1 MGRTHTALHRQV
13 GVFSFPVFLMMDSPV
28 IETSFQA
35 VLFDCD
41 GVLVDSEGITNQVL
55 CQMFNEAGWGLSY
68 DECFAIFHGIAVRDQ
83 RARIEKETGKPL
95 TEEWMAEFYARR
107 NARLST
113 ELEAEPGAVEAIKQ
127 LHQRFDGRIAC
138 ASGGDPLKL
147 ELQLK
152 RVGLWQY
159 FEGRV
164 FSGQVQP
171 RNKPYP
177 DVYLAAA
184 KAVGVAPEQCLVVE
198 DSLPGSTAGLAA
210 GATVIG
216 YDKHGPYVPGMRA
229 LGVSHFIT
237 HMGDLPATI
246 DALTS
251 ATGLASV

>member
-1 MGRTHTALHRQV
+1 
-13 GVFSFPVFLMMDSPV
+13 MMNSPV
-28 IETSFQA
+28 TESDFQA
-35 VLFDCD
+35 ILFDCD

-55 CQMFNEAGWGLSY
+55 CQMFNEAGWALSF
-68 DECFAIFHGIAVRDQ
+68 DACFAIFHGVAVRDQ
-83 RARIEKETGKPL
+83 RQQIEKETGKPL

-107 NARLST
+107 NARLGA
-113 ELEAEPGAVEAIKQ
+113 ELEAEPGAVEAIKA

-152 RVGLWQY
+152 RVGLWPY

-164 FSGQVQP
+164 FSGQVTP
-171 RNKPYP
+171 RNKPHP

-184 KAVGVAPEQCLVVE
+184 QAVGVAPAQCLVVE

-216 YDKHGPYVPGMRA
+216 YDKQGSYVPGMRA
-229 LGVSHFIT
+229 LGVQHFIT

-251 ATGLASV
+251 ASGLSSV

>member
-1 MGRTHTALHRQV
+1 
-13 GVFSFPVFLMMDSPV
+13 MDSPV
-28 IETSFQA
+28 IESDFQA

-55 CQMFNEAGWGLSY
+55 CQLFNEAGWALTY

-83 RARIEKETGKPL
+83 RQRIEKETGKPL
-95 TEEWMAEFYARR
+95 TEEWMAEFYAKR
-107 NARLST
+107 NARLSA
-113 ELEAEPGAVEAIKQ
+113 ELEAEPGAVEAIKA

-152 RVGLWQY
+152 RVGLWPY

-164 FSGQVQP
+164 FSGQVTP
-171 RNKPYP
+171 RNKPHP

-184 KAVGVAPEQCLVVE
+184 QAVGVAPTQCLVIE

-216 YDKHGPYVPGMRA
+216 YDKLGIYIPGMRA
-229 LGVSHFIT
+229 LGVRHFIA

-251 ATGLASV
+251 ATGLVSV